1 MGIPENRT
9 PHTQPAAE
17 QLQKREY
24 AIKMTDEM
32 MTPDGRT
39 STIKTIDEEEFVV
52 SGGSCIGGRSENQ
65 DSCRTAF
72 VSKSR
77 TVILSICDGMGGA
90 NGGRVASE
98 IAVDTIISLAVGHA
112 QSGEPFSP
120 QVLVQIITKANEMV
134 YNKAVE
140 EPSLRGMGTTATLV
154 VIDPTAAYVAHVGD
168 SRIYQIRKG
177 RKVYRTWD
185 HSKVFGMVEA
195 GILNEEG
202 ARTSGFSNIITR
214 ALGLRPRVDV
224 TADKIP
230 YRAEDRFVVC
240 SDGIWNRRPEPEMI
254 RLFCRESSTVKEVK
268 FLIKETDAEGLSNG
282 GHHDNLTCI
291 VADVFDDSKFQ
302 YSFWRRF
309 CDWLRRSFMGRLFCS
324 QKTPQY
330 PEPK

>member
-1 MGIPENRT
+1 MQTSESSRT
-9 PHTQPAAE
+9 PVKPEAGQNPKGDFSVK
-17 QLQKREY
+17 LRKG
-24 AIKMTDEM
+24 MLN
-32 MTPDGRT
+32 PDGRT
-39 STIKTIDEEEFVV
+39 SIISTIDEEEFTV
-52 SGGSCIGGRSENQ
+52 SAASCIGGRSENQ
-65 DSCRTAF
+65 DRCRTAF
-72 VSKSR
+72 SPKHR
-77 TVILSICDGMGGA
+77 TAILSVCDGMGGA
-90 NGGRVASE
+90 NGGSVASE
-98 IAVDTIISLAVGHA
+98 IACDTIISLAVSHA

-120 QVLVQIITKANEMV
+120 QVLVQIIAKANEMV

-168 SRIYQIRKG
+168 SRIYQIRNG

-185 HSKVFGMVEA
+185 HSKVFEMVEA

-230 YRAEDRFVVC
+230 YRAKDRFIVC